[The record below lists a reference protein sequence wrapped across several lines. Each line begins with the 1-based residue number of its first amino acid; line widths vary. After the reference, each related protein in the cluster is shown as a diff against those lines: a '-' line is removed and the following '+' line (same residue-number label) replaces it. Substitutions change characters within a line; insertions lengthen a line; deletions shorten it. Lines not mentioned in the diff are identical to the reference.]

1 MRETKYW
8 TWHMAAG
15 VVILFLLGLH
25 MLIMHVGGI
34 THLFVPYGGEAVSK
48 SNSLFRDSRLF
59 FTVTY
64 ILLLGV
70 ALYHGLYGLRT
81 ILFELTLKPIVEKAI
96 TFVFLVVGL
105 GLFGLGTWAATTA
118 HTISTAAAHAA
129 GAQKSHNNPVIP
141 SGARNLALR
150 AVDQGRKSGPDSSLR
165 SE

>member
-25 MLIMHVGGI
+25 MLIMHMGGT
-34 THLFVPYGGEAVSK
+34 THLFAPEGGEAISK
-48 SNSLFRDSRLF
+48 VNSLFRDSRLF

-81 ILFELTLKPIVEKAI
+81 ILFELTLKPAAEKAI
-96 TFVFLVVGL
+96 TFVFVVLGL
-105 GLFGLGTWAATTA
+105 GLFGLGTWAALA
-118 HTISTAAAHAA
+118 VHAIAIA
-129 GAQKSHNNPVIP
+129 GPR
-141 SGARNLALR
+141 G
-150 AVDQGRKSGPDSSLR
+150 
-165 SE
+165 

>member
-25 MLIMHVGGI
+25 MLIMHLGGT
-34 THLFVPYGGEAVSK
+34 THLFAPQGGEAISK
-48 SNSLFRDSRLF
+48 ANSLFRDGRLF

-81 ILFELTLKPIVEKAI
+81 ILFELTLKPAVEKL
-96 TFVFLVVGL
+96 TTVVLVVVGL
-105 GLFGLGTWAATTA
+105 GLFGLGTWAAVVA
-118 HTISTAAAHAA
+118 HVIAQA
-129 GAQKSHNNPVIP
+129 GAR
-141 SGARNLALR
+141 G
-150 AVDQGRKSGPDSSLR
+150 
-165 SE
+165 

>member
-1 MRETKYW
+1 MHETKYW

-48 SNSLFRDSRLF
+48 SNSLFRDSKLF

-96 TFVFLVVGL
+96 SFVFLVVGL
-105 GLFGLGTWAATTA
+105 GLFGLGTWAAIAT
-118 HTISTAAAHAA
+118 HANAIA
-129 GAQKSHNNPVIP
+129 G
-141 SGARNLALR
+141 
-150 AVDQGRKSGPDSSLR
+150 GRG
-165 SE
+165 